1 MCAKQLQNH
10 VTKYWR
16 DSEQVRLTTKL
27 NDLKKSHDEFL
38 DAFHEELRE
47 TLKKESFQTET
58 GRVETSAEEI
68 TSALQRKR
76 ERMNRGGKR
85 LSLAFSSSLRS
96 VAEKSKREK
105 DRNVT
110 ATEELLADALNT
122 NDFEVAFL
130 VEVNLKKVIEQYEQ
144 DAEVSKRGK
153 GLLQRMRRCCVANS
167 YTPHRSRSSTA

>member
-76 ERMNRGGKR
+76 ERTKRGGKR

-96 VAEKSKREK
+96 VAAPTKTADGHLPLQHPVHSASQRSQGPNKRQVPRLGDHDK
-105 DRNVT
+105 
-110 ATEELLADALNT
+110 
-122 NDFEVAFL
+122 
-130 VEVNLKKVIEQYEQ
+130 
-144 DAEVSKRGK
+144 
-153 GLLQRMRRCCVANS
+153 LQLR
-167 YTPHRSRSSTA
+167 